1 MDDPLHKK
9 LDEIHQDVK
18 GGFQTVHD
26 RMDRE
31 VTDRAYG
38 MARIAEMW
46 ATVMAKIE
54 SLFRRSP

>member
-1 MDDPLHKK
+1 MSEELHKK
-9 LDEIHQDVK
+9 LEEVHEDVK
-18 GGFQTVHD
+18 GGFRTLHD

-31 VTDRAYG
+31 VSDRAYG

-54 SLFRRSP
+54 SLFRRAP